1 MLYKERDIETV
12 TSSVVSQKGESQN
25 GCFKKTK
32 HVNFYFRKTNI
43 SYLVIRTYKCAY
55 QEVRYVRFSENLACF
70 LFLEHPFWDSHFCL
84 ITDDLNNLT
93 IVHIILEIKSSI
105 RKCNVLGMKHGTPR
119 SESKPTTFFKNS
131 AETSQKMFPRNT

>member
-1 MLYKERDIETV
+1 MIKQKANLKTG
-12 TSSVVSQKGESQN
+12 VSRKQITQN
-25 GCFKKTK
+25 FPKNE
-32 HVNFYFRKTNI
+32 HFYP
-43 SYLVIRTYKCAY
+43 LIRTCTCAY

-70 LFLEHPFWDSHFCL
+70 LFLEHPFSDSHFCL

-119 SESKPTTFFKNS
+119 SESKPPTFFKNS
-131 AETSQKMFPRNT
+131 AETSQKIFPRNT